1 MTQTPLRVAVVGA
14 GPAGLYTADA
24 LTFDDEPRVEVD
36 LLERLPVPFGLL
48 RYGVAPDHLN
58 IKAAGDTLQ
67 RVLERDPVQLFCNV
81 RIGTDLTVAELR
93 AHYDAV
99 VYAVG
104 ASQDRR
110 LGIPGED
117 LPGSSSATQFVNWY
131 NGHPE
136 QAPQEVLEAHS
147 VALVGIGN
155 VALDV
160 ARLLL
165 KDPEEL
171 LHTDIPQPVIE
182 VLRKSAV
189 TDVHIVGRR
198 GPEHAKFTP
207 KELKELGE
215 LAGVDVV
222 VDPSE
227 VPAEDP
233 ADARPPTKRNL
244 AVLREWAA
252 RSSTGAA
259 RRLHLH
265 FGSAPVA
272 FLGTEHVTGL
282 RLDRAGRRHWDLE
295 CQLVLRSVG
304 YRSLP
309 LPEVPF
315 DEESGT
321 IPSQQSRVVRD
332 GRPQP
337 GEYVAGWVRRGA
349 TGILG
354 TNRADAMDAVA
365 SLQEDAP
372 ALLARR
378 QNTPEGVGA
387 LLRAR
392 GVEHVDLRR
401 WEAIL
406 AREATHGASHGRA
419 RVKIA
424 RLAELLEAAGMAADG
439 GRDPHAARRR

>member
-1 MTQTPLRVAVVGA
+1 MTEAPLRVAVVGA

-24 LTFDDEPRVEVD
+24 LTFDADPPVQVD

-67 RVLERDPVQLFCNV
+67 GVLERDPVQLLCNV
-81 RIGTDLTVAELR
+81 AVGRDVSVDELR
-93 AHYDAV
+93 ERYDAV
-99 VYAVG
+99 FYAVG
-104 ASQDRR
+104 ASQDRK

-136 QAPQEVLEAHS
+136 QASLEVLDASS
-147 VALVGIGN
+147 VGVVGVGN
-155 VALDV
+155 VAVDV

-171 LHTDIPQPVIE
+171 LHTDIPQPVLE

-189 TDVHIVGRR
+189 TDVHVIGRR
-198 GPEHAKFTP
+198 GAEHAKFTP

-222 VDPSE
+222 VDPAQ
-227 VPAEDP
+227 VPDEDP
-233 ADARPPTKRNL
+233 EGARPPVKRNL

-252 RSSTGAA
+252 RTPTGAP

-265 FGSAPVA
+265 FGSTPLAV
-272 FLGTEHVTGL
+272 LGEGHVTGL
-282 RLDRAGRRHWDLE
+282 RLSTGDLP

-309 LPEVPF
+309 LEGVPF

-321 IPSQQSRVVRD
+321 IPSESSRVVRD
-332 GRPQP
+332 GSAVV
-337 GEYVAGWVRRGA
+337 GEYVVGWVRRGA

-354 TNRADAMDAVA
+354 TNRSDAMDAVA
-365 SLQEDAP
+365 SLHEDLP

-378 QNTPEGVGA
+378 SGPPMGLEP
-387 LLRAR
+387 LLQER
-392 GVEHVDLRR
+392 GIAHVDLDR
-401 WEAIL
+401 WAAIL
-406 AREATHGASHGRA
+406 RREAEHGAPHGRE

-424 RLAELLEAAGMAADG
+424 DLAGLLEAAGL
-439 GRDPHAARRR
+439 

>member
-1 MTQTPLRVAVVGA
+1 MSEPPLRVAVVGA

-24 LTFDDEPRVEVD
+24 LTFDEEPAVEVD

-58 IKAAGDTLQ
+58 IKAAGNTLQ
-67 RVLERDPVQLFCNV
+67 GVLEREPVELFCHV
-81 RIGTDLTVAELR
+81 GVGTDVTVAELR
-93 AHYDAV
+93 ERYDAV

-104 ASQDRR
+104 ASVDRT
-110 LGIPGED
+110 LGIPGEQ

-136 QAPQEVLEAHS
+136 QVVREVLDATT
-147 VALVGIGN
+147 VAVIGIGN

-165 KDPEEL
+165 KDPDDL
-171 LHTDIPQPVIE
+171 LHTDIPQPAIE
-182 VLRKSAV
+182 VLRASAV

-215 LAGVDVV
+215 LPGVDVV
-222 VDPSE
+222 VDPTE
-227 VPAEDP
+227 IP
-233 ADARPPTKRNL
+233 ADPEDAKPPTKRNL

-252 RSSTGAA
+252 RRSTGAP

-265 FGSAPVA
+265 FGATPLEV
-272 FLGTEHVTGL
+272 LGEAHVTGL
-282 RLDRAGRRHWDLE
+282 RLSTGDLP

-309 LPEVPF
+309 LPDVPF
-315 DEESGT
+315 DDETGT
-321 IPSQQSRVVRD
+321 IPSEGSRVVRD
-332 GRPQP
+332 GRAEP
-337 GEYVAGWVRRGA
+337 GEYVVGWVRRGA

-354 TNRADAMDAVA
+354 TNRSDAMDAVA
-365 SLQEDAP
+365 SLHEDLP

-378 QNTPEGVGA
+378 TRAPEGIEG
-387 LLRAR
+387 LLAAR
-392 GVEHVDLRR
+392 GVEHVSLQG
-401 WEAIL
+401 WAAIVE
-406 AREATHGASHGRA
+406 REHAHGAEHGRS

-424 RLAELLEAAGMAADG
+424 DLADLLEAAGVN
-439 GRDPHAARRR
+439 P

>member
-1 MTQTPLRVAVVGA
+1 MTGEALRVAVVGA

-24 LTFDDEPRVEVD
+24 LTFDAEPAVEVD

-67 RVLERDPVQLFCNV
+67 GVLEREPVELFCNV
-81 RIGTDLTVAELR
+81 GVGTDLTVAELR
-93 AHYDAV
+93 ERYDAV

-117 LPGSSSATQFVNWY
+117 LPGSTSATEFVNWY

-136 QAPQEVLEAHS
+136 QPPLEVIHARS
-147 VALVGIGN
+147 VAVIGIGN

-171 LHTDIPQPVIE
+171 LHTDIPQPVVE

-207 KELKELGE
+207 KELRELGE
-215 LAGVDVV
+215 LSGVDVV
-222 VDPSE
+222 VDPAQI
-227 VPAEDP
+227 PAEDP

-244 AVLREWAA
+244 AVLREWST
-252 RSSTGAA
+252 RTPTGAG

-265 FGSAPVA
+265 FGATPVEVV
-272 FLGTEHVTGL
+272 GQEHVTAL
-282 RLDRAGRRHWDLE
+282 RLDRSGSTEDLP
-295 CQLVLRSVG
+295 CQMVLRSVG

-309 LPEVPF
+309 LPGVPF

-321 IPSQQSRVVRD
+321 IPSESSRVVRD
-332 GRPQP
+332 GRAAP
-337 GEYVAGWVRRGA
+337 GEYVVGWVRRGA

-354 TNRADAMDAVA
+354 TNRSDAMDAVA
-365 SLQEDAP
+365 SLHADVPE
-372 ALLARR
+372 LLARR
-378 QNTPEGVGA
+378 AGVPEGIA
-387 LLRAR
+387 DLLRER
-392 GVEHVDLRR
+392 GIEHVDLDR
-401 WEAIL
+401 WAAI
-406 AREATHGASHGRA
+406 AEREAAHGEPHGRA
-419 RVKIA
+419 RVKIDH
-424 RLAELLEAAGMAADG
+424 LAGLLEAAGITASAA
-439 GRDPHAARRR
+439 PPAP

>member
-1 MTQTPLRVAVVGA
+1 MSEVPLRVAVVGA

-24 LTFDDEPRVEVD
+24 LTFDAEPAVEVD

-67 RVLERDPVQLFCNV
+67 GVLERDPVQLYCHV
-81 RIGTDLTVAELR
+81 GIGSDVTVSELR
-93 AHYDAV
+93 ERYDAV
-99 VYAVG
+99 VYAIG

-110 LGIPGED
+110 LGIPGEE

-136 QAPQEVLEAHS
+136 QAGLDGLPATS
-147 VALVGIGN
+147 VAVIGIGN

-165 KDPEEL
+165 KDPEQL

-182 VLRKSAV
+182 VLRASAV
-189 TDVHIVGRR
+189 TDVHIIGRR
-198 GPEHAKFTP
+198 GAEHAKFTP

-215 LAGVDVV
+215 LTGVDVV
-222 VDPSE
+222 VDPLE
-227 VPAEDP
+227 IPAEDP
-233 ADARPPTKRNL
+233 EGAKPPTKRNL

-252 RSSTGAA
+252 RERTDAR
-259 RRLHLH
+259 RRLHVH
-265 FGSAPVA
+265 FGATPLAV
-272 FLGTEHVTGL
+272 LGEERVTGL
-282 RLDRAGRRHWDLE
+282 RLSTGELP

-309 LPEVPF
+309 LPNVPF
-315 DEESGT
+315 DDETGT
-321 IPSQQSRVVRD
+321 IPSRSSRVVRD
-332 GRPQP
+332 GEAAP
-337 GEYVAGWVRRGA
+337 GEYVVGWVRRGA

-354 TNRADAMDAVA
+354 TNRSDAMDAVA
-365 SLQEDAP
+365 SLHEDLP

-378 QNTPEGVGA
+378 TRAPEGIEG
-387 LLRAR
+387 LLEER
-392 GVEHVDLRR
+392 GLQHVDLQR
-401 WEAIL
+401 WAAIVE
-406 AREATHGASHGRA
+406 REHAHGADHGRS

-424 RLAELLEAAGMAADG
+424 DLAGLLDAAGLTRAL
-439 GRDPHAARRR
+439 

>member
-1 MTQTPLRVAVVGA
+1 MSEVPLRVAVVGA

-24 LTFDDEPRVEVD
+24 LTFDAEPAVEVD

-58 IKAAGDTLQ
+58 IKAAGATLQ
-67 RVLERDPVQLFCNV
+67 EVLERDRVQLYCHV
-81 RIGTDLTVAELR
+81 GIGTEVTVGELR
-93 AHYDAV
+93 ERYDAV

-110 LGIPGED
+110 LDIPGEA

-136 QAPQEVLEAHS
+136 HEGLDVLDATS
-147 VALVGIGN
+147 VAVVGIGN

-171 LHTDIPQPVIE
+171 LHTDVPQQVLE
-182 VLRKSAV
+182 VLRASAV

-215 LAGVDVV
+215 LSGVDVV
-222 VDPSE
+222 VDPAE
-227 VPAEDP
+227 IPVEDP
-233 ADARPPTKRNL
+233 DGAKPPTRRNL
-244 AVLREWAA
+244 AVLREWAGRA
-252 RSSTGAA
+252 GTGAP

-265 FGSAPVA
+265 FGATPLEV
-272 FLGTEHVTGL
+272 LGEDHVTGL
-282 RLDRAGRRHWDLE
+282 RLSTGDLP
-295 CQLVLRSVG
+295 CQLLLRSVG

-309 LPEVPF
+309 LPDVPF
-315 DEESGT
+315 DDETGT
-321 IPSQQSRVVRD
+321 IPSESSRVVRD
-332 GRPQP
+332 GEAAP
-337 GEYVAGWVRRGA
+337 GEYVVGWVRRGA

-354 TNRADAMDAVA
+354 TNRSDAMDAVA
-365 SLQEDAP
+365 SLHEDIP
-372 ALLARR
+372 LLLARR
-378 QNTPEGVGA
+378 RQAPDGIAG
-387 LLRAR
+387 LLSGR
-392 GVEHVDLRR
+392 GLAHVDLQR
-401 WEAIL
+401 WAAIL
-406 AREATHGASHGRA
+406 DREGVHGAAHGRA

-424 RLAELLEAAGMAADG
+424 DLAGLLDAAGLGERVEA
-439 GRDPHAARRR
+439 P